1 MQRNIEDRIVIL
13 GDIRIRAKSIKNYG
27 IATKQRYYEKIYNC
41 RTELRH
47 FLFGQY
53 DATILEWKGD
63 KRAISQDNFN
73 FYKSSVTSS
82 EWKAINGR
90 GYVRH
95 RVYKDD
101 EGKIVSS
108 NEEANDKDFFIGK
121 EAYLYITTYQKDNFI
136 FFESEAGFD
145 IREKCKEIDK
155 IFQ

>member
-1 MQRNIEDRIVIL
+1 MQRSIEDRIVIL

-27 IATKQRYYEKIYNC
+27 IATKQRYYEKVYDC
-41 RTELRH
+41 RTERRH
-47 FLFGQY
+47 FLFFDY
-53 DATILEWKGD
+53 YADVLEWKGD
-63 KRAISQDNFN
+63 KRAISDSNYYDYKNSVKHFN
-73 FYKSSVTSS
+73 
-82 EWKAINGR
+82 G
-90 GYVRH
+90 RH